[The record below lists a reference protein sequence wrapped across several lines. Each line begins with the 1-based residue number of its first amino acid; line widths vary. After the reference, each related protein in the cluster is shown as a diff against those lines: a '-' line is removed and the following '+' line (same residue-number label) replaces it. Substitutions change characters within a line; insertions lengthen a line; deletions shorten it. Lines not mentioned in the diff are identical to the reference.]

1 MNEVYGG
8 CLYDPNFIAEENLEY
23 FETGLLALDWE
34 TKRTARHEYFMALNP
49 TDYSYGR
56 DDGIVYTSRPF
67 SPDVLSLA
75 VNVGNVL
82 VNLGMEPEI
91 TACFLNKYD
100 NESQHLGWHA
110 DDFEGMDPNAP
121 ISVISFGAEREIWLK
136 KQLEECSCSNGKVS
150 NVVIDK
156 GNASF
161 SGVKN
166 CPECKGVGKIR
177 PKGKVSDNQKVLLN
191 RGSLFIMPKGFQDTH
206 FHRIPK
212 HDRPCDWRISLTF
225 RKFL

>member
-1 MNEVYGG
+1 MREIYGG
-8 CLYDPNFIAEENLEY
+8 CLYDPNFIPKEGLEY
-23 FETGLLALDWE
+23 LEAGLLALDWE
-34 TKRTARHEYFMALNP
+34 TKRTARHELFMALSP

-56 DDGIVYTSRPF
+56 DDGIVYTSKSF
-67 SPDVLSLA
+67 STDVLGLGVS
-75 VNVGNVL
+75 VGNVL
-82 VNLGMEPEI
+82 HDLGMDPDF

-100 NESQHLGWHA
+100 DQHQHLGWHA

-136 KQLEECSCSNGKVS
+136 E
-150 NVVIDK
+150 K
-156 GNASF
+156 GEF
-161 SGVKN
+161 GIV
-166 CPECKGVGKIR
+166 PTDQR
-177 PKGKVSDNQKVLLN
+177 VLLN

-212 HDRPCDWRISLTF
+212 HSKPCSWRISLTF